1 MHAIS
6 CRHFAQVLLDMV
18 KAAAAAG
25 GASDDD
31 LQLMQVIVL
40 LTGGH
45 CGLPPATSLHIQE
58 FYSQCK
64 RHLSDVQ

>member
-1 MHAIS
+1 
-6 CRHFAQVLLDMV
+6 MV

-31 LQLMQVIVL
+31 LQLMQMIVL
-40 LTGGH
+40 LNGGH
-45 CGLPPATSLHIQE
+45 CGLLPTTSLHTQE
-58 FYSQCK
+58 FYAQCK